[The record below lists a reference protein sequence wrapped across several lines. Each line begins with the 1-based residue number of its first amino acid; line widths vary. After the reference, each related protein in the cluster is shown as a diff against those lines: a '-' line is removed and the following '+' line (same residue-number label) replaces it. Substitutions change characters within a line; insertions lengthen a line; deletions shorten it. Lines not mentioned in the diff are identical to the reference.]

1 MHRNYRMPV
10 ETLKV
15 VRIGNSRGVRIPAR
29 LLAQYRIRDTVEVE
43 CTAAGIVL
51 RPKRDGR
58 LSWDE
63 TFLALR
69 EEQDRKGD
77 EFADLDAAAGDGL
90 ASLDR

>member
-1 MHRNYRMPV
+1 MSI

-63 TFLALR
+63 TFRALR
-69 EEQDRKGD
+69 EEQDRKGN